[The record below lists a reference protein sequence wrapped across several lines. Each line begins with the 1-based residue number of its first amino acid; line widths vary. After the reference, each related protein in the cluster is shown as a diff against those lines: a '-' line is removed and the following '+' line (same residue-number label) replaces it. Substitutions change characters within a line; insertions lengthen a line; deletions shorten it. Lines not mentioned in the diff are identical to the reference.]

1 MHNILF
7 GGSMTTFTTEDLNNA
22 RTVPDLNNRDAF
34 DELLE
39 IQRLSSKLFIHVKL
53 KTNYGS
59 QTIYPNCDKAKI
71 FCKLLNQTTLTPLN
85 IRVITQALD
94 NMDRA
99 RPNDRATSAQRAMT
113 LEEIAEVFGTSRERI
128 RQIEQNAMRKL
139 RIRLRAKGIDLKD
152 YLPD

>member
-1 MHNILF
+1 MPRKYI
-7 GGSMTTFTTEDLNNA
+7 
-22 RTVPDLNNRDAF
+22 P
-34 DELLE
+34 
-39 IQRLSSKLFIHVKL
+39 
-53 KTNYGS
+53 
-59 QTIYPNCDKAKI
+59 
-71 FCKLLNQTTLTPLN
+71 
-85 IRVITQALD
+85 QALY

>member
-1 MHNILF
+1 MPIK
-7 GGSMTTFTTEDLNNA
+7 EV
-22 RTVPDLNNRDAF
+22 R
-34 DELLE
+34 
-39 IQRLSSKLFIHVKL
+39 
-53 KTNYGS
+53 
-59 QTIYPNCDKAKI
+59 
-71 FCKLLNQTTLTPLN
+71 
-85 IRVITQALD
+85 QALD

-128 RQIEQNAMRKL
+128 RQIEQNALRKL

>member
-1 MHNILF
+1 MPRKYI
-7 GGSMTTFTTEDLNNA
+7 
-22 RTVPDLNNRDAF
+22 
-34 DELLE
+34 
-39 IQRLSSKLFIHVKL
+39 
-53 KTNYGS
+53 S
-59 QTIYPNCDKAKI
+59 QT
-71 FCKLLNQTTLTPLN
+71 
-85 IRVITQALD
+85 LD

-128 RQIEQNAMRKL
+128 RQIEQNALRKL